1 MGLSHCF
8 STWSL
13 CPCQGPPLCQS
24 PEHLLGVPWVPHLPW
39 GEGSSQ
45 TRMVLSKVLPCAGHH
60 TSPPQ
65 LIHSSSPP
73 THTPGGPTVLAHLS
87 AQGTSLCLKR
97 SWGRGRGSLLR
108 GRENEFWGWP
118 SLSQVLSLPVCW
130 QVFKLVR
137 VSVFPPAKLEK
148 DFCLSGLHRQRC
160 WGVGCVQVTPFP
172 SP

>member
-1 MGLSHCF
+1 MPGA
-8 STWSL
+8 
-13 CPCQGPPLCQS
+13 S
-24 PEHLLGVPWVPHLPW
+24 PSASLLGVPWAPHLLW
-39 GEGSSQ
+39 KEGSFLRKEGSSQ

-60 TSPPQ
+60 RPRPSPRQ
-65 LIHSSSPP
+65 LIHSSSLP
-73 THTPGGPTVLAHLS
+73 TPTTGGPSVLAHLS

-97 SWGRGRGSLLR
+97 SRGRGRGSLSR

-118 SLSQVLSLPVCW
+118 SLSQILSLPVHW
-130 QVFKLVR
+130 QVFKLAR

-160 WGVGCVQVTPFP
+160 WGRGCVQVTPFP